1 MGHFRLHWSFYFKAR
16 LNAKSCY
23 EYQFSFM
30 LKLEL
35 ITARKILHL
44 VSLFERATEGNAEMA
59 YWFMVSVRLFNYV
72 STQEVGKRKRS
83 VRAISSLSSIF
94 LAFTFLSFFLLDG
107 EG

>member
-59 YWFMVSVRLFNYV
+59 YWFMVSVRLLNYG

-83 VRAISSLSSIF
+83 IKANPLCHLFSLHS
-94 LAFTFLSFFLLDG
+94 LFFLFFL
-107 EG
+107 